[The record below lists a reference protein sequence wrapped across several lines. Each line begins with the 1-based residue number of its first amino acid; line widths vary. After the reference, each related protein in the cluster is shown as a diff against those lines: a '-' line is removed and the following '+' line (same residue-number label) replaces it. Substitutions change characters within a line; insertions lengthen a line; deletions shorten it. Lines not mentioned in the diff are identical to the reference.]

1 MCLKNK
7 LIQCKSSIKFTA
19 SLVDSILAGISN
31 RFDSLLTKK
40 EMILAAVVHPQFK
53 LRWLHDDADKFSGKA
68 ILLEAMKKAEVEMA
82 EASAETSTRNLLP
95 SVDDGDTKI
104 QTSTQSVSDDDFFTF
119 HETEPESVANSA
131 LAEMEM
137 FLTDGLRG
145 LSSLHKYSLVKK
157 VFISS
162 NTGLPSSAAVE
173 RLFSLGG
180 QILTP
185 RRNRLSDEH
194 FEMLVLLR
202 ANRSML
208 PE

>member
-82 EASAETSTRNLLP
+82 ETSTRNLLP
-95 SVDDGDTKI
+95 NVDDGDTKI

>member
-1 MCLKNK
+1 MQRLLRPNELSFIAEYVTVMQPLANALDILQGEQKCFLGVLLPTIVCLKNK
-7 LIQCKSSIKFTA
+7 LIQCKSSMKFTA

-82 EASAETSTRNLLP
+82 ETSTRNLLP

-104 QTSTQSVSDDDFFTF
+104 QTSTQSVSDDDFFTL
-119 HETEPESVANSA
+119 HETEPESVASSA

-145 LSSLHKYSLVKK
+145 LSSLYTSIH
-157 VFISS
+157 
-162 NTGLPSSAAVE
+162 
-173 RLFSLGG
+173 
-180 QILTP
+180 
-185 RRNRLSDEH
+185 
-194 FEMLVLLR
+194 LLR
-202 ANRSML
+202 RYS
-208 PE
+208 

>member
-1 MCLKNK
+1 M
-7 LIQCKSSIKFTA
+7 KFTA
-19 SLVDSILAGISN
+19 PLVDAILAGISN
-31 RFDSLLTKK
+31 RFDTLLTKK

-53 LRWLHDDADKFSGKA
+53 LRWLLDDAGKFNGKA
-68 ILLEAMKKAEVEMA
+68 FLVEAMKKAEVEMA
-82 EASAETSTRNLLP
+82 AASAAAQASTRTLMPSVHDCDVEKLEKKNLTSTL
-95 SVDDGDTKI
+95 
-104 QTSTQSVSDDDFFTF
+104 SDDEDFFTF
-119 HETEPESVANSA
+119 NETEPESVTSRPNA

-137 FLTDGLRG
+137 FLTDGSRDLR
-145 LSSLHKYSLVKK
+145 LLHKYPLVKK

-194 FEMLVLLR
+194 FEMLVHLR

-208 PE
+208 QE